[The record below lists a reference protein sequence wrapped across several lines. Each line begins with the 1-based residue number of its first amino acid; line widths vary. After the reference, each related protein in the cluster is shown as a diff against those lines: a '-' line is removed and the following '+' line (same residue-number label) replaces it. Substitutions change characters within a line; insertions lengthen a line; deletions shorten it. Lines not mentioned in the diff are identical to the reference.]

1 MLKKFKLMK
10 QIGLI
15 LLLSFIFSHAF
26 AQEAQKIAG
35 IWWNDKKT
43 SKIEVKEENGKFIGT
58 VIYINPDKYVN
69 GEPEKD
75 FNNPDPKLKT
85 KSRLGLQI
93 LSGLKFNAS
102 DKEWQGGRIYDPDN
116 GKTYD
121 CFAWFDGDSNTLS
134 LKGYVVGIKWLGRST
149 TWTRTTK

>member
-1 MLKKFKLMK
+1 MK
-10 QIGLI
+10 RFGLVLVLS
-15 LLLSFIFSHAF
+15 LLIVQAF

-58 VIYINPDKYVN
+58 VIYINPEKYVN

-75 FNNPDPKLKT
+75 FNNPDAKLKT

-93 LSGLKFNAS
+93 LSGLKFNSA

-121 CFAWFDGDSNTLS
+121 CYAWFDADPNILNI
-134 LKGYVVGIKWLGRST
+134 KGYVVGIKWLGRST
-149 TWTRTTK
+149 AWTKATK